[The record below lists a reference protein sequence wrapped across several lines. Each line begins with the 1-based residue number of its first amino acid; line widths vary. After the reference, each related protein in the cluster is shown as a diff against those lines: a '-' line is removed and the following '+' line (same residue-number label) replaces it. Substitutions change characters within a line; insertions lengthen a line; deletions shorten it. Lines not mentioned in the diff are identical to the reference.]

1 MELKFPDVPGTGI
14 SVLMPK
20 GQFSDEVIDLIT
32 KLLKHHPEDRLSA
45 SKALDHAWFKELRE

>member
-1 MELKFPDVPGTGI
+1 MELKFPDVQGSGI
-14 SVLMPK
+14 QSLMPK
-20 GQFSDEVIDLIT
+20 EQFSPESIDLIT